1 MGKKFIPSSRRDNS
15 RSLTLCLRPFG
26 QSCDALGVRPRL
38 PQLGWPDLRCTIY
51 DLRAVRAGG
60 HLPSFR
66 NRKSQ
71 IVNHKST
78 RRVMGA
84 WWPSRS
90 SKPPLARF
98 TGRGV
103 FDSLPL
109 RQLHLRFTIYD
120 LRFALNLPARSDHDS
135 SPSSSFVLVFDTL
148 AFFRARG
155 RRTRTAARPMV
166 LTGYPDHCLFLPL
179 VNHKSQIVN
188 PKGGDATCRASRF
201 LN

>member
-15 RSLTLCLRPFG
+15 PSRTLCLRPFG
-26 QSCDALGVRPRL
+26 PSCDVRGVGPRPPQHGWLNL
-38 PQLGWPDLRCTIY
+38 PFAIY
-51 DLRAVRAGG
+51 DLRAARAWG

-71 IVNHKST
+71 IVNRKST

-109 RQLHLRFTIYD
+109 RQTK
-120 LRFALNLPARSDHDS
+120 
-135 SPSSSFVLVFDTL
+135 
-148 AFFRARG
+148 G
-155 RRTRTAARPMV
+155 RIKNEECRTRFGPEQVSWPDILHSTFFLHFREGVTPRVARA
-166 LTGYPDHCLFLPL
+166 
-179 VNHKSQIVN
+179 NS
-188 PKGGDATCRASRF
+188 
-201 LN
+201 